1 MASVMGWDLGGANL
15 KLARIEGGRAEHV
28 AQIPCPLRQDVSKFD
43 AALEEALRLCPP
55 HAAHAV
61 TMTGELSDVFS
72 DRAEG
77 VAYLVDM
84 MRNATDG
91 EALFYGARSGFLDC
105 IRAVE
110 RALDV
115 ASTNWHASA
124 ELIAQALP
132 DALLI
137 DAGTTTTDLVPL
149 KDGAVAVRGYSDGER
164 LAESELVYTGVVRT
178 PVMAVA
184 RTAPF
189 KGRMQ
194 RIAAERFATMAD
206 VWRLVGELPDDA
218 DPYPSPD
225 LAGKSIKASAARL
238 ARMLGRDA
246 NEAGLLAFADLA
258 RHFADCQVAEIEEA
272 ARTVLAARGDRARC
286 AGDRRRLRALHRQ
299 GPRRAARPSLLRFRR
314 ADRLRAGCAQHGGDV
329 RTRGRRRAARRT
341 RAAYLSLKEKRGER
355 LARPPP
361 RPDYPR
367 AVIM

>member
-1 MASVMGWDLGGANL
+1 MTCVMGWDLGGANL

-43 AALEEALRLCPP
+43 AALEEALSLCPP
-55 HAAHAV
+55 QAAHAV

-77 VAYLVDM
+77 VVYLVDM

-91 EALFYGARSGFLDC
+91 EALFYGAKSGFLDC

-110 RALDV
+110 RSFDV
-115 ASTNWHASA
+115 ASANWHASA
-124 ELIAQALP
+124 ALIAQAIQDGLFV
-132 DALLI
+132 

-149 KDGAVAVRGYSDGER
+149 KAGGVAARGYCDGER
-164 LAESELVYTGVVRT
+164 LGESELVYTGVVRT

-206 VWRLVGELPDDA
+206 VWRLLGELPVDA
-218 DPYPSPD
+218 DPYPTPD
-225 LAGKSIKASAARL
+225 LAGKSIEASAARL

-246 NEAGLLAFADLA
+246 SEAGLLAFADVA
-258 RHFADCQVAEIEEA
+258 RHFAECQLAEIEDA
-272 ARTVLAARGDRARC
+272 ARMLLAREELADDAPVIGAGCGRFIAKEIAARLDRPYYDFAELIDCTPDARDMAASC
-286 AGDRRRLRALHRQ
+286 APAVAVG
-299 GPRRAARPSLLRFRR
+299 LL
-314 ADRLRAGCAQHGGDV
+314 A
-329 RTRGRRRAARRT
+329 
-341 RAAYLSLKEKRGER
+341 ER
-355 LARPPP
+355 EFVAS
-361 RPDYPR
+361 
-367 AVIM
+367 V